1 MFQTVQTTEIL
12 VPDTFQLISSDH
24 KFLELMKRDILEI
37 VKRQAGEQIVG
48 EVDLDEIRLE
58 HVLILGNI
66 SMRCVVEL
74 THVTRVGEKL
84 ARVIEINAERAQ
96 LIVADVERTQEY
108 QIANVDLSETIERQV
123 ERVEL
128 ESAHV
133 QVGANAERGD
143 VVVS

>member
-1 MFQTVQTTEIL
+1 
-12 VPDTFQLISSDH
+12 
-24 KFLELMKRDILEI
+24 MKRDILEI

-48 EVDLDEIRLE
+48 EVDLNEIRLE
-58 HVLILGNI
+58 HVLILCNI

-74 THVTRVGEKL
+74 AHVTRVGEKL

-96 LIVADVERTQEY
+96 LIVADVERTQKD
-108 QIANVDLSETIERQV
+108 QIANVDLPETIERQV

-133 QVGANAERGD
+133 QVGANAECGD